1 MRRAATKL
9 RTRDP
14 RACAERR
21 HRFEQAMGQ
30 HKHRHDDVFGDRR
43 LVAEHVANGDPFWH
57 RGGIEEVET
66 GRHRLQQAKARRGRE
81 PRAPDMTDH
90 DLRIRQQR
98 GKLFYIALIV
108 EDRGVQRRLHLG
120 ENSRSDRPSRST
132 SFTPTSGTRSAPLKR
147 PPTRASCALRLTCN
161 RALSC
166 ALTVTFL
173 LADQNIHL

>member
-1 MRRAATKL
+1 
-9 RTRDP
+9 
-14 RACAERR
+14 
-21 HRFEQAMGQ
+21 MGQ

-120 ENSRSDRPSRST
+120 ENSRPDRGGEMAKKQGFHMLPLPTHDERHDCGASASLGKEFESRTRGVGMSVRGT
-132 SFTPTSGTRSAPLKR
+132 LLPHDPFEAHVSGDRVAAAYQR
-147 PPTRASCALRLTCN
+147 
-161 RALSC
+161 
-166 ALTVTFL
+166 
-173 LADQNIHL
+173 